1 MMIDFENLEDKLIMS
16 SVYQNDPLI
25 VIIDPVDSKQEILR
39 KMDRFNCLSK
49 KFRSLSNAYSYSI
62 YGINFLNM
70 YNYMIAKYDTLEY
83 ESSTRAY
90 NTDIPVDESVV
101 VDGVI
106 TEADSLTSIAEA
118 SYDFMN
124 DAFIKRDAL
133 MMGKYLT
140 ELNALNENQRSI
152 VESRLDGIAKLDD
165 MEYNPQIP
173 SWYTP
178 AEVMLRFNQPVDP
191 AVFSGNYLRSVKEA
205 LMRYTMDSSEDNKNK
220 VLSLGWNY
228 YVPVNENTV
237 KICKEHNGKHY
248 ACTSIYDIRSLMEDV
263 EAPINPNDDKFLEP
277 IYFIETYDK
286 KRYLSFQSDFVR
298 LFEIYSDYIE
308 ARTGSVELRDTWI
321 QDKPI
326 EVYVAFIR
334 ADICKYMSNTLNPEV
349 DTLRL
354 KTNINSLLN
363 YELKPSDDYMKF
375 YTGLIETIISDVYYS
390 MTPLR
395 SFDTKDIKVD
405 ECTKTI
411 YKIYGGSAKNYDS
424 SRVDDIVNVLT
435 HNIKQP
441 LESKGIVGEAL
452 DLMVE
457 KLTPHSII

>member
-1 MMIDFENLEDKLIMS
+1 MIDFENLEDKLIMS
-16 SVYQNDPLI
+16 STYQNDPLI

-39 KMDRFNCLSK
+39 KMERFNCLSK
-49 KFRSLSNAYSYSI
+49 KFRALSNAYSYNI
-62 YGINFLNM
+62 YGMNVLNM

-83 ESSTRAY
+83 ESSTGAY
-90 NTDIPVDESVV
+90 NTDIPVDESVI
-101 VDGVI
+101 VDGAI

-178 AEVMLRFNQPVDP
+178 TEIMLRFNQPVDP
-191 AVFSGNYLRSVKEA
+191 AVFSRNYLRSVKEA
-205 LMRYTMDSSEDNKNK
+205 LMRYTMESSEDNKNK

-248 ACTSIYDIRSLMEDV
+248 ACTSIYDIISLMEDV

-286 KRYLSFQSDFVR
+286 KRYLSCQSNLGYLIR
-298 LFEIYSDYIE
+298 IYGDRIE
-308 ARTGSVELRDTWI
+308 GCNGVVELRDAQM
-321 QDKPI
+321 QDRPI

-334 ADICKYMSNTLNPEV
+334 ADICKYMSNALTNEDDGLG
-349 DTLRL
+349 L
-354 KTNINSLLN
+354 KTNISSLLN

-390 MTPLR
+390 LNPTGEID
-395 SFDTKDIKVD
+395 FKVD
-405 ECTKTI
+405 EGTKTI
-411 YKIYGGSAKNYDS
+411 YKIYGGSAKNYDR
-424 SRVDDIVNVLT
+424 SRVNDIVNVLT
-435 HNIKQP
+435 YNIKQP

-452 DLMVE
+452 DLMIE

>member
-1 MMIDFENLEDKLIMS
+1 MS
-16 SVYQNDPLI
+16 STYQNDPLI
-25 VIIDPVDSKQEILR
+25 VIIDPIDRNSDVRE
-39 KMDRFNCLSK
+39 KMQRFNCLSK
-49 KFRSLSNAYSYSI
+49 KFRALSNAYSYNI
-62 YGINFLNM
+62 YGMNVLNM
-70 YNYMIAKYDTLEY
+70 YAYMTAKYHNRSAEIDLNSQGTGL
-83 ESSTRAY
+83 
-90 NTDIPVDESVV
+90 NFDCVDESVI
-101 VDGVI
+101 VDDVI

-124 DAFIKRDAL
+124 NAFIKRDAL

-205 LMRYTMDSSEDNKNK
+205 LMRYAMDSSEDNKNK

-248 ACTSIYDIRSLMEDV
+248 ACTSIYDIRSLMEDA
-263 EAPINPNDDKFLEP
+263 ENGDALSDIKPHILP
-277 IYFIETYDK
+277 IYFVETGAKD
-286 KRYLSFQSDFVR
+286 RYISFNSNLDI
-298 LFEIYSDYIE
+298 LYKIYGD
-308 ARTGSVELRDTWI
+308 RVEYCRGRDVLI
-321 QDKPI
+321 AENSI
-326 EVYVAFIR
+326 EVFVAFV
-334 ADICKYMSNTLNPEV
+334 K
-349 DTLRL
+349 DTIWLQISEQIYNRGAMNL
-354 KTNINSLLN
+354 KTNISSLLN
-363 YELKPSDDYMKF
+363 YELRPSDDYMKF

-390 MTPLR
+390 L
-395 SFDTKDIKVD
+395 DTTEDVD
-405 ECTKTI
+405 FNIGDGTKTI
-411 YKIYGGSAKNYDS
+411 YKIYNGSIKNYEFATIDAIIS
-424 SRVDDIVNVLT
+424 VLLC
-435 HNIKQP
+435 NLP
-441 LESKGIVGEAL
+441 GVLESKGIVGEAL